1 MPENFGLPIVE
12 LQNCGCK
19 VFIPH
24 KYWAGAH
31 YINKDPQEKGDGDL
45 NSNFVVYDND
55 PEILK
60 EKIYNLK
67 EKFSSKEIVEEFSNK
82 NLEYYSGNLL
92 NLKKVLDKIKSNEI
106 NSTSGLNYKE
116 LEKEIIP
123 STNFK

>member
-1 MPENFGLPIVE
+1 M
-12 LQNCGCK
+12 
-19 VFIPH
+19 
-24 KYWAGAH
+24 
-31 YINKDPQEKGDGDL
+31 
-45 NSNFVVYDND
+45 
-55 PEILK
+55 
-60 EKIYNLK
+60 K